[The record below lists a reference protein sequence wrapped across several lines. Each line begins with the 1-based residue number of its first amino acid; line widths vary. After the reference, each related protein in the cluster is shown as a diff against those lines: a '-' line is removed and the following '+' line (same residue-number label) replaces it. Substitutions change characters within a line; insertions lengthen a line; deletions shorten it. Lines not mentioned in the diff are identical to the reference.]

1 MQMLQKSF
9 VPLSLAFSPN
19 NTLAHSLPINPM
31 ETKTTRPQSF
41 VGTVVKTAMKD
52 TATVKVDRYVKNAK
66 YKKYFVRSKKFLAH
80 DPGNTV
86 KVGDTVTIVAS
97 RPISKLKS
105 FIIDQTKTVSGEKEE
120 KAND

>member
-1 MQMLQKSF
+1 
-9 VPLSLAFSPN
+9 
-19 NTLAHSLPINPM
+19 M
-31 ETKTTRPQSF
+31 ETKITRPQSF

-80 DPGNTV
+80 DPGNTAQ
-86 KVGDTVTIVAS
+86 VGDTVTIVAS

-105 FIIDQTKTVSGEKEE
+105 FVIDQTKTVAVE